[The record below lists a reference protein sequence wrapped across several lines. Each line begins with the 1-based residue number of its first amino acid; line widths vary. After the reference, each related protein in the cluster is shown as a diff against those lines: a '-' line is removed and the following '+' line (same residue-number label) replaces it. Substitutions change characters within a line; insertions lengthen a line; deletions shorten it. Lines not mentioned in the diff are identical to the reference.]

1 MSANINID
9 SNTEMS
15 GAPTPGTSIATAD
28 MVARVRPF
36 YWSLRRELWENRSI
50 YIAPAAVALLVL
62 FSVIIGILR
71 TPHEAVPF
79 QRLLDVPPNALRLA
93 GLSLYGAI
101 AGVLGVTAGI
111 VGWFYCLDTLS
122 GERRDRSILFWRSLP
137 VSDLTAVLSKVLVGM
152 IVVPLVALVV
162 GIVLFIILLLI
173 SSVVLAM
180 NDVSGTLLIRN
191 AAFGEALLV
200 HIYAATCAILWCAPL
215 YAWAIFVSS
224 WARRATFLWA
234 LMPPAAIMLFEG
246 LAFGTQKFMGIISA
260 RFSGGL
266 RYAFIENAQAFDEQ
280 EFQLEADQL
289 PESLLSLMDPARF
302 FSMPGLWVGL
312 AIAAAFIG
320 ASIWMR
326 RYREPL

>member
-1 MSANINID
+1 MSANVNID
-9 SNTEMS
+9 SNTDMS
-15 GAPTPGTSIATAD
+15 GAPSPGASVATAALA
-28 MVARVRPF
+28 ARVRPF

-62 FSVIIGILR
+62 FSAFVALLR
-71 TPHEAVPF
+71 MPHDAVPF
-79 QRLLDVPPNALRLA
+79 QRLLDLPPNAFRMA
-93 GLSLYGAI
+93 GLGLYGMISGILA
-101 AGVLGVTAGI
+101 VTAGL
-111 VGWFYCLDTLS
+111 VGWFYCLDALS

-137 VSDLTAVLSKVLVGM
+137 VSDTTAVLSKVLIGM
-152 IVVPLVALVV
+152 VAVPLVALVV
-162 GIVLFIILLLI
+162 GIALFIVLLLI
-173 SSVVLAM
+173 SSAVLAF

-200 HIYAATCAILWCAPL
+200 HVYAAICAILWCAPL

-234 LMPPAAIMLFEG
+234 LMPPAAVMLFEG
-246 LAFGTQKFMGIISA
+246 LAFGTQKFMAIVST

-266 RYAFIENAQAFDEQ
+266 RYAFVEDAQAFNDDE
-280 EFQLEADQL
+280 FRLEADHL
-289 PESLLSLMDPARF
+289 PESLVSLMDPARF
-302 FSMPGLWVGL
+302 FSQPGLWIGI
-312 AIAAAFIG
+312 AIAIAFIA